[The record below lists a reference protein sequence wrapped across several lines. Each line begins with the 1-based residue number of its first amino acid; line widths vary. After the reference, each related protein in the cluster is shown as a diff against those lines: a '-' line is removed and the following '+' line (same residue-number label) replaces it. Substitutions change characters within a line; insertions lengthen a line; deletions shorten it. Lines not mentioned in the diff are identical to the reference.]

1 MEKLAIIVAII
12 TVIFLTVALYFNK
25 EIKNLFNT
33 YNVENFNV
41 DNGDIGIKWVY
52 ETNQEPDGDK
62 INNQKLYDIL
72 KLKFV
77 YPVIISRDELDSM
90 ELKDLTYDSYIDV
103 EGRFFKPY
111 NPDKIYPEEIGR
123 KWLNLGIETEAY
135 VKDNYTEIKNNSIKE
150 AIKAKVIAKD
160 FETVDGAKVYS
171 FTRREYANMIGST
184 ILTHDSYIIVDDNIY
199 QPYYPTELILPDIKS
214 SGLNAEYIKSR
225 GLDASFTG
233 STGIQTQ
240 NAMDTYSSTDGYKTD
255 ATNAEL
261 SMNTNYMYYRQ
272 SGDDLEK
279 TIMDPIEDTYLPYND
294 VKYNADPG
302 SVSANKI
309 NEYVIIDVYK
319 SLLNRQ
325 PKREELNKNLQEFYE
340 KLGNEEK
347 LKMKIYN
354 STEYKMIVKMQS
366 NDVEPGLVRHISHT
380 KLIDEIEPLYKQHY
394 EKNIPDKMRVPL
406 KQCYIHLQYNDYL
419 FKAMLM
425 HDKYRDFEKT
435 VMRKYIM
442 TDKILLD
449 IFNEHFVLYELRLI
463 ANELKRRDI
472 IKRKAFETPIALHTE
487 SSENAASS
495 SDSKETKM
503 NSAKHISDIV
513 KDGNSVFNI
522 NITLND
528 KNKDESK
535 PYSMTTQ
542 IINNDNRDIS
552 GDTSSTE
559 TESGASG
566 ASGASEASGASGESG
581 ASGASGESGESG
593 SSGASEAISEISSIP
608 EYTDHPKDGMV
619 INSKTG
625 KMEPYNKVQR
635 DPSYRI
641 GNRIYNPLTYK
652 QQYRGHPGYRP
663 NVCSYGT
670 EQVVNPVLLK
680 NSNLFQGTDIEYAF
694 NNTQIGSIMPKFEYR
709 EYEEIN

>member
-1 MEKLAIIVAII
+1 
-12 TVIFLTVALYFNK
+12 
-25 EIKNLFNT
+25 
-33 YNVENFNV
+33 
-41 DNGDIGIKWVY
+41 
-52 ETNQEPDGDK
+52 
-62 INNQKLYDIL
+62 
-72 KLKFV
+72 
-77 YPVIISRDELDSM
+77 
-90 ELKDLTYDSYIDV
+90 
-103 EGRFFKPY
+103 
-111 NPDKIYPEEIGR
+111 
-123 KWLNLGIETEAY
+123 
-135 VKDNYTEIKNNSIKE
+135 
-150 AIKAKVIAKD
+150 
-160 FETVDGAKVYS
+160 
-171 FTRREYANMIGST
+171 
-184 ILTHDSYIIVDDNIY
+184 
-199 QPYYPTELILPDIKS
+199 
-214 SGLNAEYIKSR
+214 
-225 GLDASFTG
+225 
-233 STGIQTQ
+233 
-240 NAMDTYSSTDGYKTD
+240 MDTYSSTDAYKTD

-272 SGDDLEK
+272 SGDDMEK

-294 VKYNADPG
+294 VKYNYGPV
-302 SVSANKI
+302 SISANKI

-325 PKREELNKNLQEFYE
+325 PRREELNKNLQDFYE

-380 KLIDEIEPLYKQHY
+380 KLIDGIEQLYKQHY

-419 FKAMLM
+419 FKAMLI

-487 SSENAASS
+487 SSEKAASS
-495 SDSKETKM
+495 SDSKETNM
-503 NSAKHISDIV
+503 NSDKHISDIV

-542 IINNDNRDIS
+542 IINNDNSDIS
-552 GDTSSTE
+552 GDTYSSTK
-559 TESGASG
+559 TE
-566 ASGASEASGASGESG
+566 SEASE
-581 ASGASGESGESG
+581 
-593 SSGASEAISEISSIP
+593 ASEAISEISSIQ
-608 EYTDHPKDGMV
+608 EYTEHPKDGMV

-625 KMEPYNKVQR
+625 KMEPYNKVHR
-635 DPSYRI
+635 DPSSYRI

-670 EQVVNPVLLK
+670 EQAVNPVLLK
-680 NSNLFQGTDIEYAF
+680 N
-694 NNTQIGSIMPKFEYR
+694 
-709 EYEEIN
+709 

>member
-1 MEKLAIIVAII
+1 MENLAIIVAII
-12 TVIFLTVALYFNK
+12 TVIFIIATLYFNK
-25 EIKNLFNT
+25 EIKNLFNI

-41 DNGDIGIKWVY
+41 DTSNIGLKWVY
-52 ETNQEPDGDK
+52 ETNKEPDGDK

-72 KLKFV
+72 KNKFV
-77 YPVIISRDELDSM
+77 YPVIITRDELDSM
-90 ELKDLTYDSYIDV
+90 EFKDLTYDSYIDV
-103 EGRFFKPY
+103 DGRY
-111 NPDKIYPEEIGR
+111 YSEDVGR
-123 KWLNLGIETEAY
+123 KWINIGKETEIY

-150 AIKAKVIAKD
+150 SIKAKVIAKD
-160 FETVDGAKVYS
+160 FITIDGIKVYN
-171 FTRREYANMIGST
+171 FTRREYVNMIGNT

-199 QPYYPTELILPDIKS
+199 QPYYPTELVEQDIES

-240 NAMDTYSSTDGYKTD
+240 NAMETYSSTDAYKTD

-272 SGDDLEK
+272 SGDDMEK

-294 VKYNADPG
+294 VKYKDDPG

-325 PKREELNKNLQEFYE
+325 PRREELNKNLQEFYE

-380 KLIDEIEPLYKQHY
+380 KLIDGIEPLYKQHY
-394 EKNIPDKMRVPL
+394 EKNIPEKMRVPL

-419 FKAMLM
+419 FKAMLI

-435 VMRKYIM
+435 VMREYIM

-472 IKRKAFETPIALHTE
+472 IKRKAFETPIALHTD
-487 SSENAASS
+487 SSEKAASS

-503 NSAKHISDIV
+503 NSDKHISDIV
-513 KDGNSVFNI
+513 KDSNSVFNI

-542 IINNDNRDIS
+542 IINNDMSADTYSTKTNEGGTIMKS
-552 GDTSSTE
+552 GTSS
-559 TESGASG
+559 ESSKSG
-566 ASGASEASGASGESG
+566 LSNESNNTKING
-581 ASGASGESGESG
+581 
-593 SSGASEAISEISSIP
+593 IP

-635 DPSYRI
+635 DPSYKI

-680 NSNLFQGTDIEYAF
+680 NSNLFQGSDIEYAF

>member
-12 TVIFLTVALYFNK
+12 TIIFVIAILYLNK
-25 EIKNLFNT
+25 EIKNLFNN
-33 YNVENFNV
+33 YNVEKFNV
-41 DNGDIGIKWVY
+41 DTSDIGLKWVY
-52 ETNQEPDGDK
+52 YTNMEPDGDK

-72 KLKFV
+72 KQKFV

-103 EGRFFKPY
+103 EGRYFKPY
-111 NPDKIYPEEIGR
+111 NLDKIYTEETGR
-123 KWLNLGIETEAY
+123 KWIKLGRETEVY
-135 VKDNYTEIKNNSIKE
+135 VKDNYTEIKNNSINE
-150 AIKAKVIAKD
+150 AIKAKVIAKE
-160 FETVDGAKVYS
+160 FEIVDGGKVYS
-171 FTRREYANMIGST
+171 FTRREYANMIGNT
-184 ILTHDSYIIVDDNIY
+184 ILTHESYIIVDDNIY

-214 SGLNAEYIKSR
+214 LDLNTEYVTSR
-225 GLDASFTG
+225 GLDSSFTG
-233 STGIQTQ
+233 STCIQTH
-240 NAMDTYSSTDGYKTD
+240 NMMKTYYSNDAYKTD

-272 SGDDLEK
+272 SGDDMDK

-294 VKYNADPG
+294 VKYNDEPG

-325 PKREELNKNLQEFYE
+325 PKRDELNKNLQEFYE

-366 NDVEPGLVRHISHT
+366 NDVEPGLVKHISHI
-380 KLIDEIEPLYKQHY
+380 KLIDKIEQLYKQHY
-394 EKNIPDKMRVPL
+394 KKNIHDKMRVPL

-425 HDKYRDFEKT
+425 HDKYRDFEKN
-435 VMRKYIM
+435 VMHEYIM

-487 SSENAASS
+487 SSEKAASS
-495 SDSKETKM
+495 IDSKEANM
-503 NSAKHISDIV
+503 NSGEYISDIV
-513 KDGNSVFNI
+513 KEGNSVFNI

-542 IINNDNRDIS
+542 MINNDNLNMSEDIY
-552 GDTSSTE
+552 STK
-559 TESGASG
+559 
-566 ASGASEASGASGESG
+566 SGESCK
-581 ASGASGESGESG
+581 SGE
-593 SSGASEAISEISSIP
+593 ISKISSIP
-608 EYTDHPKDGMV
+608 EYTEHPKNGMV
-619 INSKTG
+619 LNSKTG
-625 KMEPYNKVQR
+625 KMEPYNKIHR

-641 GNRIYNPLTYK
+641 GNKIYNPLTYK
-652 QQYRGHPGYRP
+652 QQYRGHPDYRP
-663 NVCSYGT
+663 NICSYGT

-680 NSNLFQGTDIEYAF
+680 NSNLLQGTDIKYAF
-694 NNTQIGSIMPKFEYR
+694 NYTQIGSIMPKFEYR
-709 EYEEIN
+709 EYEEIK

>member
-12 TVIFLTVALYFNK
+12 TVIFLTSALYFNK
-25 EIKNLFNT
+25 EIKKLFNT

-41 DNGDIGIKWVY
+41 DTSDIGLKWVY
-52 ETNQEPDGDK
+52 YTNMEPDGDK

-72 KLKFV
+72 KVKFV
-77 YPVIISRDELDSM
+77 YPVIITRDELDSM

-111 NPDKIYPEEIGR
+111 NPNKIYPEETGI
-123 KWLNLGIETEAY
+123 KWLDLGRETEVY

-150 AIKAKVIAKD
+150 AIKAKVTAKE
-160 FETVDGAKVYS
+160 FEIVDGAIVYS
-171 FTRREYANMIGST
+171 FTRREYNNMIGST
-184 ILTHDSYIIVDDNIY
+184 ILTHDSYIIVDENIY

-214 SGLNAEYIKSR
+214 SGLNAEYITSR

-240 NAMDTYSSTDGYKTD
+240 NTMDTYSSTDAYKTD

-272 SGDDLEK
+272 SGDDMEK
-279 TIMDPIEDTYLPYND
+279 TIMDPVEDTYLPYND
-294 VKYNADPG
+294 VKYNDDPG

-366 NDVEPGLVRHISHT
+366 NDVEPGLVRHVSHT
-380 KLIDEIEPLYKQHY
+380 KLIEGIEPLYKQHY
-394 EKNIPDKMRVPL
+394 EKNIPEKMRVPL
-406 KQCYIHLQYNDYL
+406 KQSYIHLQYNDYL

-435 VMRKYIM
+435 VMREYIM

-487 SSENAASS
+487 SSEKAASS
-495 SDSKETKM
+495 NDSKETEM
-503 NSAKHISDIV
+503 NSGKHISDIV
-513 KDGNSVFNI
+513 KDSNSVFNI

-528 KNKDESK
+528 KNKDDSK

-552 GDTSSTE
+552 ADTNSTTE
-559 TESGASG
+559 TT
-566 ASGASEASGASGESG
+566 
-581 ASGASGESGESG
+581 SGESGESG
-593 SSGASEAISEISSIP
+593 ESRKSSETQVSSKINSIP
-608 EYTDHPKDGMV
+608 EYAEHPKDGMV
-619 INSKTG
+619 LNSKTG

>member
-1 MEKLAIIVAII
+1 MQNIASIIAITIVFI
-12 TVIFLTVALYFNK
+12 TATIYFNK
-25 EIKNLFNT
+25 EIKNIFNN

-41 DNGDIGIKWVY
+41 NNSDIGLKWVY
-52 ETNQEPDGDK
+52 ETNKEPDGNK
-62 INNQKLYDIL
+62 INNNKLYDIL
-72 KLKFV
+72 KIKFV
-77 YPVIISRDELDSM
+77 YPVIITRDELDSM
-90 ELKDLTYDSYIDV
+90 ELKDLTYDTYIDV
-103 EGRFFKPY
+103 DGRYFKPY
-111 NPDKIYPEEIGR
+111 NAKKIYLEEIGR
-123 KWLNLGIETEAY
+123 RWVKLGKETELY

-150 AIKAKVIAKD
+150 AIKSKVIAKD
-160 FETVDGAKVYS
+160 FETIDAAIVYS
-171 FTRREYANMIGST
+171 FTRREYNNMIGST
-184 ILTHDSYIIVDDNIY
+184 VLTHDSYIIVDDNIY
-199 QPYYPTELILPDIKS
+199 QPYYPTEIVKKDIES
-214 SGLNAEYIKSR
+214 SGLNAEYIKSH

-240 NAMDTYSSTDGYKTD
+240 NMMDTYSSTDAYKTD

-279 TIMDPIEDTYLPYND
+279 TIMDPINDTYLPYND
-294 VKYNADPG
+294 VKYNDDPETL
-302 SVSANKI
+302 SENKI
-309 NEYVIIDVYK
+309 NEYVIIDIYK

-325 PKREELNKNLQEFYE
+325 PKRDELNKNLQEFYE
-340 KLGNEEK
+340 KQGNEEK

-366 NDVEPGLVRHISHT
+366 NDIEPGLIRHISHT
-380 KLIDEIEPLYKQHY
+380 KLIDGIEPLYKQNFY
-394 EKNIPDKMRVPL
+394 KSIPEKMKVPL

-419 FKAMLM
+419 FKAMLI
-425 HDKYRDFEKT
+425 HDKYKDFEKN
-435 VMRKYIM
+435 VMREYIM

-487 SSENAASS
+487 SSNKAASS
-495 SDSKETKM
+495 IDSNETNM
-503 NSAKHISDIV
+503 NSGKHISDIV
-513 KDGNSVFNI
+513 KDSNSVFNI
-522 NITLND
+522 NITIDD

-535 PYSMTTQ
+535 PYSKTTK
-542 IINNDNRDIS
+542 IINNGNSDIAENGDEETGTLTN
-552 GDTSSTE
+552 GDTKV
-559 TESGASG
+559 SGK
-566 ASGASEASGASGESG
+566 SGESYK
-581 ASGASGESGESG
+581 SKKEVYSKIDS
-593 SSGASEAISEISSIP
+593 IIP
-608 EYTDHPKDGMV
+608 EYKEHPKDEIV

-625 KMEPYNKVQR
+625 KNEPYNKVHR
-635 DPSYRI
+635 DSSYRI

-694 NNTQIGSIMPKFEYR
+694 NNTQVGSIMPKFEYR

>member
-12 TVIFLTVALYFNK
+12 TIIFIISTLYLNK
-25 EIKNLFNT
+25 EIKNLFNN
-33 YNVENFNV
+33 YNVEKFNV
-41 DNGDIGIKWVY
+41 DTSDIGLKWVY
-52 ETNQEPDGDK
+52 YTNIEPDGNK

-72 KLKFV
+72 IQKFV

-103 EGRFFKPY
+103 EGRYFKPY
-111 NPDKIYPEEIGR
+111 NLDKIYTEETGR
-123 KWLNLGIETEAY
+123 KWIKLGRETEVY
-135 VKDNYTEIKNNSIKE
+135 VKDNYTEIKNNSINE
-150 AIKAKVIAKD
+150 AIKAKVIAKE
-160 FETVDGAKVYS
+160 FEIVDGGKVYS
-171 FTRREYANMIGST
+171 FTRREYANMIGNT
-184 ILTHDSYIIVDDNIY
+184 ILTHESYIIVDDNIY

-214 SGLNAEYIKSR
+214 SDLNTEYVGVR
-225 GLDASFTG
+225 GLDSSFTG
-233 STGIQTQ
+233 STCIQTH
-240 NAMDTYSSTDGYKTD
+240 NMMKTYYSNDAYKTD

-272 SGDDLEK
+272 SGDDMDK

-294 VKYNADPG
+294 VKYNDEPG

-325 PKREELNKNLQEFYE
+325 PKRDELNKNLQEFYE

-366 NDVEPGLVRHISHT
+366 NDVEPGLVKHISHI
-380 KLIDEIEPLYKQHY
+380 KIIDKIEQLYKQHY
-394 EKNIPDKMRVPL
+394 KKNIHDKMRVPL

-425 HDKYRDFEKT
+425 HDKYRDFEKN
-435 VMRKYIM
+435 VMHEYIM

-487 SSENAASS
+487 SSEKAASS
-495 SDSKETKM
+495 IDSKEANM
-503 NSAKHISDIV
+503 NSGEYISDIV
-513 KDGNSVFNI
+513 KEGNSVFNI

-542 IINNDNRDIS
+542 MINNDNLNMSEDIY
-552 GDTSSTE
+552 STK
-559 TESGASG
+559 
-566 ASGASEASGASGESG
+566 SGESCK
-581 ASGASGESGESG
+581 SGE
-593 SSGASEAISEISSIP
+593 ISKISSIP
-608 EYTDHPKDGMV
+608 EYTEHPKNGMV
-619 INSKTG
+619 LNSKTG
-625 KMEPYNKVQR
+625 KMEPYNKIHR

-641 GNRIYNPLTYK
+641 GNKIYNPLTYK
-652 QQYRGHPGYRP
+652 QQYRGHPDYIP
-663 NVCSYGT
+663 NICSYGT

-680 NSNLFQGTDIEYAF
+680 NSNLLQGTDIKYAF
-694 NNTQIGSIMPKFEYR
+694 NYTQIGSIMPKFEYR
-709 EYEEIN
+709 EYEEIK